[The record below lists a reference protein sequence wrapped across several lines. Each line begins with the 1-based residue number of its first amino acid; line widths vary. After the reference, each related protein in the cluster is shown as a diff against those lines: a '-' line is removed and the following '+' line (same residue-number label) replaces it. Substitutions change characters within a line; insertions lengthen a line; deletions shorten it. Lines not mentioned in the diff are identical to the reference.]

1 MGALDVSTVAFLG
14 AGAIGGTLAACS
26 AAAGHDV
33 CVIDADSSHVD
44 AIRAHGLRVDGV
56 TTAHARLPALLPA
69 DAAASGPYEAVVL
82 AVGTSQ
88 VAAAFESIRP
98 HLTPAGV
105 IVTLQNGLAA
115 ETVARLIGE
124 GRVLPGSVSF
134 AGVLRAPGQIA
145 VASAGPVHIGEFSGP
160 ASDRARGLAEAI
172 GPFGPVTADDN
183 VWGFIWAKLAVAAVL
198 SAFALD
204 GRPNADILADDQLHP
219 GLASVLGCVAATASA
234 LGVPLQ
240 AIKGIDVAAFAGWPD
255 VPSDLARRSFG
266 ELGRIASAA
275 RATKPYSGVRVSLAE
290 GRAAEPVLTS
300 VIAKCRLAGVDPDP
314 LIRVDEA
321 ITAVQEGRA
330 RMSPELLRLTLY
342 ADRPADAEHLNGVSP

>member
-1 MGALDVSTVAFLG
+1 VSPVAFLG

-33 CVIDADSSHVD
+33 CVIDASARHVD

-56 TTAHARLPALLPA
+56 VTAHARPPAFLPA
-69 DAAASGPYEAVVL
+69 DAAAAGPYDAVVL
-82 AVGTSQ
+82 ATGTSE
-88 VAAAFESIRP
+88 VEAAVTAIRP

-115 ETVARLIGE
+115 ETVARLIGPGLTGPGLMGSE
-124 GRVLPGSVSF
+124 RVLPGSVSF
-134 AGVLRAPGQIA
+134 AGLLRAPGQIT
-145 VASAGPVHIGEFSGP
+145 VASAGPVHIGEFTGP
-160 ASDRARGLAEAI
+160 ASDRARRLAEAI
-172 GPFGPVTADDN
+172 GPFGPVSADDN

-204 GRPNADILADDQLHP
+204 GRPNADILADEQLYP
-219 GLASVLGCVAATASA
+219 GLASVLGCVAATAHA
-234 LGVPLQ
+234 LGVRLQ

-255 VPSDLARRSFG
+255 VPGDLVSRSFG

-275 RATKPYSGVRVSLAE
+275 RDVKPYSGVRVSLAQ
-290 GRAAEPVLTS
+290 GRAAEPVLTP
-300 VIAKCRLAGVDPDP
+300 VIAKCRLAGLDPDP

-321 ITAVQEGRA
+321 ITAVQNGRA
-330 RMSPELLRLTLY
+330 RMSQELLRKTL
-342 ADRPADAEHLNGVSP
+342 NV